1 MAKKDEVKF
10 TEKELQTLND
20 LQVKY
25 NTITNQFGQLAIAKL
40 NLEKQTEVVND
51 QEFKLQEELNQA
63 REDEQEILNLISETE
78 NIKFQINYSLYELLE
93 NKSYLE
99 TAYNQVQEKAD
110 NLEPDVAA
118 KFLSYPIPK
127 AIVEEWEK
135 VKP

>member
-51 QEFKLQEELNQA
+51 QEFKLQEELDQA
-63 REDEQEILNLISETE
+63 REQEQEILKDITE
-78 NIKFQINYSLYELLE
+78 KYGPGQLDPQSGVFTPTTEIQQSTE
-93 NKSYLE
+93 
-99 TAYNQVQEKAD
+99 D
-110 NLEPDVAA
+110 
-118 KFLSYPIPK
+118 
-127 AIVEEWEK
+127 
-135 VKP
+135 